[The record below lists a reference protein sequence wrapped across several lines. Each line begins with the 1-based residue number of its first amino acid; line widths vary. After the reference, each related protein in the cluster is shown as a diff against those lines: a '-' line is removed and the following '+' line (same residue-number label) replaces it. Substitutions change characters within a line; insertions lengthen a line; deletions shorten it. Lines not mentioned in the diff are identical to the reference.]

1 MRKEEYM
8 QKTAEELVDFLIDI
22 LSDYKGFSNWWHD
35 IEDED
40 QDKLKE
46 EVEEA
51 LQEFLDDEE

>member
-1 MRKEEYM
+1 M